1 MTQQDRQLKKVKL
14 YRALKV
20 VFYCLGLPLF
30 VTATFLASVRFI
42 GSDPFN
48 GNTLF
53 AQQLGMFYDI
63 NKLFTSPAL
72 YGVWIAF
79 AIWLVIAIV
88 HIILAKTV
96 KSRRVRALSV
106 TALTLV
112 VMLGCLF
119 GMDAV
124 LGAKVDRIAADA
136 PASVTVQDYKTL
148 LSYYRTLSSFAH
160 KKNLTENLIDQVE
173 FLERV
178 YHIEWEGVDKT
189 GVAGS
194 IGNKPVTYYNIIA
207 DDGTVGIDISYKT
220 VGGQAELDY
229 SGSNG
234 SYTFKGK
241 DGITR
246 NIEGNRV
253 VTLAPAGDG
262 SLTIN
267 GKTYSHYFAQER
279 TAPVGGSTYTM
290 YTWYCKDMEST
301 SWRADDEKAQAKYR
315 ENGVY
320 GEGLY
325 NQNGLLSDGWIFSFE
340 NVLEILEDYYE
351 AKDAIENGSPAN
363 YGPEAYAKIYNDAV
377 KRRENYYNNNNA
389 DPWLK
394 ALYNQEVIIF
404 DETGATDNEKRFTLT
419 RGELDELI
427 AKVGALLGDNSLFDY
442 LFGHIDEIL
451 DGFGDGNGNNP
462 INSIVGKVPFLGG
475 GLGAFLTQLS
485 NGLPIS
491 TLLSAFNVDTGIIT
505 TVADILSALTGKTY
519 DYVDDLIL
527 NLSYKTNDAFGVK
540 HDNLYLAV
548 IRGVGEW
555 QFAEGGEAL
564 PLTRTGKDAWVYTD
578 GEEEFTATVTD
589 GKTYDKDGK
598 EIKFVISAAGDPENI
613 YLDIDFNDELI
624 GQEQV
629 IDPVTGKPVTN
640 NKYAFDFDTLSA
652 FLNKGLNGLLD
663 KYLGQSTTDTVA
675 GLITNTIKILK
686 PIEVGSKT
694 YYGFSVIGIEI
705 PILTKD
711 GNSFKVDID
720 INGILTNFLKTL
732 YSYQS
737 AVIKPVW
744 EFYTNESFTNKQ
756 SQTYLAQ
763 LNYQRYERALY
774 TATIYGSMIGSTLL
788 GDSLGTGA
796 YSSSLG
802 LTDLASVQQLKVDLS
817 YQRVF
822 FPLFAVRDMIA
833 LFAGVVIM
841 FYFISFIAAQREE
854 DYATGKLTVRRRKAD
869 KDAEKH
875 EAEIIAEFDAN
886 GDNIAQN
893 NDVEEGSAVKSDE
906 NPDAQLSEDKP
917 EGAGEELNA
926 DEPAEEIKADET
938 AAETVADEIAEEP
951 ASDDTV
957 ISQSDEVAETT
968 EETVIE
974 ESVSDGRATEQGD
987 EAAAEEVK
995 ADEVAEPA
1003 TEESVAE
1010 ESAPSSEEQA
1020 ASESGEATEPVA
1032 EEPIVEPI
1040 EGETADSQSNEA
1052 AEEPIQEEVKEDPAV
1067 PVDQDS
1073 DEEVL

>member
-14 YRALKV
+14 FRTLKV

-30 VTATFLASVRFI
+30 VMATFLASIRFI

-53 AQQLGMFYDI
+53 AQQLGLFYDI

-124 LGAKVDRIAADA
+124 LGAKVDKIAADA
-136 PASVTVQDYKTL
+136 PATVTVQDYKTL

-173 FLERV
+173 FLEKV
-178 YHIEWEGVDKT
+178 YHVEWEGVDKT

-194 IGNKPVTYYNIIA
+194 IGNKPATYYNIIA

-220 VGGQAELDY
+220 VGGQAKLDY

-234 SYTFKGK
+234 NYTFKGK

-253 VTLAPAGDG
+253 ITLAPASDG

-267 GKTYSHYFAQER
+267 GKTYSHYFAKER
-279 TAPVGGSTYTM
+279 IAPINGVDNSL

-301 SWRADDEKAQAKYR
+301 SWRVDDEKAQAKYR

-325 NQNGLLSDGWIFSFE
+325 SQSGLLSDGWIFSFE

-363 YGPEAYAKIYNDAV
+363 YGPEKYAEIYNAAW
-377 KRRENYYNNNNA
+377 KRRENYYNNNA

-394 ALYNQEVIIF
+394 ALYNQEVVIV
-404 DETGATDNEKRFTLT
+404 DSTGATDNEKRFTLT

-451 DGFGDGNGNNP
+451 DGFGDGNGSNP
-462 INSIVGKVPFLGG
+462 IGSIVEKVPFLGG

-491 TLLSAFNVDTGIIT
+491 TLLGAFNVDTGIIT
-505 TVADILSALTGKTY
+505 TVGDILSTLTGKTY

-527 NLSYKTNDAFGVK
+527 NLSYKTNDAFGIK

-555 QFAEGGEAL
+555 KYVESGEVL
-564 PLTRTGKDAWVYTD
+564 PLTRTGKDTWVYTD
-578 GEEEFTATVTD
+578 GEEEFTTTVTD

-598 EIKFVISAAGDPENI
+598 EIQYVISAAGDPENI

-624 GQEQV
+624 DET
-629 IDPVTGKPVTN
+629 TGT
-640 NKYAFDFDTLSA
+640 YAFDFDTLSA
-652 FLNKGLNGLLD
+652 FLNKGLNNLLD
-663 KYLGQSTTDTVA
+663 KYLGQSTTDTIA

-686 PIEVGSKT
+686 PIEVDGKT
-694 YYGFSVIGIEI
+694 YYGLSVIGIEI
-705 PILTKD
+705 PILTKE

-737 AVIKPVW
+737 SVIKPVW
-744 EFYTNESFTNKQ
+744 EFYTNESYANKTNP
-756 SQTYLAQ
+756 TYIAQ

-774 TATIYGSMIGSTLL
+774 TATIYGSMIGSTLI

-796 YSSSLG
+796 YASSLG

-817 YQRVF
+817 YQRDF
-822 FPLFAVRDMIA
+822 FPLFAVRD
-833 LFAGVVIM
+833 
-841 FYFISFIAAQREE
+841 
-854 DYATGKLTVRRRKAD
+854 
-869 KDAEKH
+869 
-875 EAEIIAEFDAN
+875 
-886 GDNIAQN
+886 
-893 NDVEEGSAVKSDE
+893 
-906 NPDAQLSEDKP
+906 
-917 EGAGEELNA
+917 
-926 DEPAEEIKADET
+926 
-938 AAETVADEIAEEP
+938 
-951 ASDDTV
+951 
-957 ISQSDEVAETT
+957 
-968 EETVIE
+968 
-974 ESVSDGRATEQGD
+974 
-987 EAAAEEVK
+987 
-995 ADEVAEPA
+995 
-1003 TEESVAE
+1003 
-1010 ESAPSSEEQA
+1010 
-1020 ASESGEATEPVA
+1020 
-1032 EEPIVEPI
+1032 
-1040 EGETADSQSNEA
+1040 
-1052 AEEPIQEEVKEDPAV
+1052 
-1067 PVDQDS
+1067 
-1073 DEEVL
+1073 